1 VQSEN
6 KSRGK
11 KSFFFLYIVFIIS
24 FMLPQFGFIVAQAGA
39 DSQQPPYY
47 ARPYIQPSNEYYENR
62 FYQQPLPP
70 IVQPTDWSYYQEWQ
84 QPQPFEAHKPIQ
96 EVESHWQGKSFSIKK
111 ILHIKLENNLL

>member
-1 VQSEN
+1 
-6 KSRGK
+6 
-11 KSFFFLYIVFIIS
+11 
-24 FMLPQFGFIVAQAGA
+24 MLPQFGFIVAQAGA

-70 IVQPTDWSYYQEWQ
+70 IVQPTDWNYYQEWQ
-84 QPQPFEAHKPIQ
+84 QPQPFGTHKTIQ

-111 ILHIKLENNLL
+111 KLSHIKFENKSIVKKNPIHYMKVKIYVKSKNIMI